1 MSNDN
6 TVDSAIEA
14 PIAETVGQAEV
25 STEIGEAPVVAQ
37 DYFTWDEYA
46 DRPVKLNIAGEEI
59 DVPLKEALAGYQ
71 RQADYTRKTQELSE
85 QRKQVQFGSALQ
97 EALQNDPKST
107 LELLKQHYGLEEQQS
122 SEDELLLDPVE
133 KQYRQLES
141 RMKAFEQ
148 QKALND
154 LEKTVES
161 LSQKYGDAFDADE
174 VIAKA
179 LATGNSN
186 LEAVYK
192 QTAFDRIFEQ
202 NVTANQVKAKK
213 ADDEK
218 AIVQAK
224 REATV
229 VSKGASAKSA
239 DVSSKPITTLR
250 DAFELAKRQINGQ
263 H

>member
-1 MSNDN
+1 MSNEN

-14 PIAETVGQAEV
+14 PEFGQAEV
-25 STEIGEAPVVAQ
+25 STEIGEALETNG
-37 DYFTWDEYA
+37 DYFAWDEYA
-46 DRPVKLNIAGEEI
+46 DRPVKLNVAGEEI

-85 QRKQVQFGSALQ
+85 QRKQVQFGAALQ
-97 EALQNDPKST
+97 EALQNDPQST
-107 LELLKQHYGLEEQQS
+107 LELLKQHYGLNEQQPS
-122 SEDELLLDPVE
+122 DEDELYLDPAE
-133 KQYRQLES
+133 KQFRQLES
-141 RMKAFEQ
+141 RIKAFEQ
-148 QKALND
+148 EKAVRD
-154 LEKTVES
+154 LERSVEL
-161 LSQKYGDAFDADE
+161 LSKKYGDAFDADE

-179 LATGNSN
+179 LATGNPN

-202 NVTANQVKAKK
+202 SLTANQVKTKK
-213 ADDEK
+213 AEEEK

-239 DVSSKPITTLR
+239 DVSSKPVTTLR
-250 DAFELAKRQINGQ
+250 DAFELAKRQLNG
-263 H
+263 

>member
-1 MSNDN
+1 MSNDD

-14 PIAETVGQAEV
+14 PEFGQAEV

-97 EALQNDPKST
+97 EALQNDPRNT
-107 LELLKQHYGLEEQQS
+107 LELLKQHYGLDEQQS
-122 SEDELLLDPVE
+122 SDEDELYMDPTE

-141 RMKAFEQ
+141 RVKAFEQ
-148 QKALND
+148 EKAVRD
-154 LEKTVES
+154 LERSVEL

-250 DAFELAKRQINGQ
+250 DAFELAKRQING
-263 H
+263 

>member
-14 PIAETVGQAEV
+14 PIAEAIGQAEV

-85 QRKQVQFGSALQ
+85 QRKQVQFGTALQ

-148 QKALND
+148 EKAMRE

-161 LSQKYGDAFDADE
+161 LSRKYGDAFDAD
-174 VIAKA
+174 
-179 LATGNSN
+179 
-186 LEAVYK
+186 
-192 QTAFDRIFEQ
+192 
-202 NVTANQVKAKK
+202 
-213 ADDEK
+213 
-218 AIVQAK
+218 
-224 REATV
+224 
-229 VSKGASAKSA
+229 
-239 DVSSKPITTLR
+239 
-250 DAFELAKRQINGQ
+250 
-263 H
+263 

>member
-25 STEIGEAPVVAQ
+25 DTEIGEAPVVAQ

-161 LSQKYGDAFDADE
+161 LSRKYGDAFDADE

-224 REATV
+224 RDATV

-239 DVSSKPITTLR
+239 DVPSKPVTTLR
-250 DAFELAKRQINGQ
+250 DAFEMAKRQING
-263 H
+263 

>member
-25 STEIGEAPVVAQ
+25 STEIGEAPEVST
-37 DYFTWDEYA
+37 DYFAWDEYA
-46 DRPVKLNIAGEEI
+46 DKPVKLNVAGEEI

-85 QRKQVQFGSALQ
+85 QRKQVQFGAALQ

-148 QKALND
+148 EKAMRD
-154 LEKTVES
+154 LEKTVEL
-161 LSQKYGDAFDADE
+161 LSRKYGDAFDADE

-202 NVTANQVKAKK
+202 SLTASQLKAKK
-213 ADDEK
+213 AEEEQ

-239 DVSSKPITTLR
+239 DVSSKPVTTLR
-250 DAFELAKRQINGQ
+250 DAFELAKRQLNG
-263 H
+263 

>member
-1 MSNDN
+1 MSNNN

-14 PIAETVGQAEV
+14 PDFGQAEV
-25 STEIGEAPVVAQ
+25 STEIGEAPLTAQ
-37 DYFTWDEYA
+37 DYFAWDEYA
-46 DRPVKLNIAGEEI
+46 DKAVKLNVAGEEV
-59 DVPLKEALAGYQ
+59 DVPLREALAGYQ

-97 EALQNDPKST
+97 EALQNDPKNT
-107 LELLKQHYGLEEQQS
+107 LELLKQHYGLDEQQAS
-122 SEDELLLDPVE
+122 EEDELYMDPTE

-141 RMKAFEQ
+141 RVKAFEQ

-161 LSQKYGDAFDADE
+161 LSRKYGDAFDADE

-224 REATV
+224 RDATV
-229 VSKGASAKSA
+229 VSKGASARSA
-239 DVSSKPITTLR
+239 DVSSKPVTTLR
-250 DAFELAKRQINGQ
+250 DAFELAKKQLNG
-263 H
+263 

>member
-25 STEIGEAPVVAQ
+25 GTEIGEAPVVAQ

-122 SEDELLLDPVE
+122 SEDELSLDPVE

-161 LSQKYGDAFDADE
+161 LSRKYGDAFDADE

-224 REATV
+224 RDATV

-239 DVSSKPITTLR
+239 DVSSKPVTTLR
-250 DAFELAKRQINGQ
+250 EAFELAKRQLNG
-263 H
+263 

>member
-6 TVDSAIEA
+6 TVDSAVEA
-14 PIAETVGQAEV
+14 PIAETIGQAEV
-25 STEIGEAPVVAQ
+25 STEIGEAPEVAK
-37 DYFTWDEYA
+37 DYFSWDEYA
-46 DRPVKLNIAGEEI
+46 DRNVKLNVAGEEI

-85 QRKQVQFGSALQ
+85 QRKQVQFGTALQ
-97 EALQNDPKST
+97 EALQNNPGDT
-107 LELLKQHYGLEEQQS
+107 LELLKQHYGLNEQQS

-133 KQYRQLES
+133 KQYRQLET

-148 QKALND
+148 EKALRD

-161 LSQKYGDAFDADE
+161 LSRKYGDAFDADE

-192 QTAFDRIFEQ
+192 QTAFDRIYEQ
-202 NVTANQVKAKK
+202 SLTTLQVKAKK
-213 ADDEK
+213 AEEEK
-218 AIVQAK
+218 AIVQSK
-224 REATV
+224 RDAAV
-229 VSKGASAKSA
+229 VSKGASSKSA
-239 DVSSKPITTLR
+239 DVASKPITTLR
-250 DAFELAKRQINGQ
+250 EAYELAQRQVNG
-263 H
+263 

>member
-25 STEIGEAPVVAQ
+25 DTEIGEAPVVAQ

-46 DRPVKLNIAGEEI
+46 DRPVKLNVAGEEI

-250 DAFELAKRQINGQ
+250 DAFELAKRQING
-263 H
+263 

>member
-14 PIAETVGQAEV
+14 PIAETIGQAEV
-25 STEIGEAPVVAQ
+25 DTEIGEAPVVAQ

-97 EALQNDPKST
+97 EALQNDPKNT
-107 LELLKQHYGLEEQQS
+107 LELLKQHYGLDEQQS
-122 SEDELLLDPVE
+122 FDEDELYMDPTE

-141 RMKAFEQ
+141 RIKAFEQ
-148 QKALND
+148 EKAVRD
-154 LEKTVES
+154 LEHSVEL
-161 LSQKYGDAFDADE
+161 LSKKYGDAFDADE

-224 REATV
+224 RDATV

-239 DVSSKPITTLR
+239 DVPSKPITTLR
-250 DAFELAKRQINGQ
+250 DAFEMAKRQING
-263 H
+263 

>member
-1 MSNDN
+1 MSNEN

-14 PIAETVGQAEV
+14 PELGQAEV
-25 STEIGEAPVVAQ
+25 STEIGEAPEANG
-37 DYFTWDEYA
+37 DYFAWDEYA
-46 DRPVKLNIAGEEI
+46 DRPVKLNVAGEEI

-85 QRKQVQFGSALQ
+85 QRKQVQFGAALQ

-107 LELLKQHYGLEEQQS
+107 LELLKQHYGLDEQQPS
-122 SEDELLLDPVE
+122 DEDELYMDPAE

-141 RMKAFEQ
+141 RIKAFEQ
-148 QKALND
+148 EKAVRD
-154 LEKTVES
+154 LERSVEL
-161 LSQKYGDAFDADE
+161 LSKKYGDAFDADE

-202 NVTANQVKAKK
+202 SLTANQVKTKK
-213 ADDEK
+213 AEEEK

-239 DVSSKPITTLR
+239 DVSSKPVTTLR
-250 DAFELAKRQINGQ
+250 DAFELAKRQLNG
-263 H
+263 

>member
-14 PIAETVGQAEV
+14 PIAEAIGQAEV

-85 QRKQVQFGSALQ
+85 QRKQVQFGTALQ

-148 QKALND
+148 EKAMRE

-161 LSQKYGDAFDADE
+161 LSRKYGDAFDADE

-224 REATV
+224 RDATV

-239 DVSSKPITTLR
+239 DVSSKPVTTFR
-250 DAFELAKRQINGQ
+250 EAFELAKRQLNG
-263 H
+263 

>member
-14 PIAETVGQAEV
+14 PDFGQAEV

-122 SEDELLLDPVE
+122 SEDELSLDPVE

-161 LSQKYGDAFDADE
+161 LSRKYGDAFDADE

-224 REATV
+224 RDATV

-239 DVSSKPITTLR
+239 DVSSKPVTTLR
-250 DAFELAKRQINGQ
+250 EAFELAKRQLNG
-263 H
+263 

>member
-25 STEIGEAPVVAQ
+25 STEIGEAPEVST
-37 DYFTWDEYA
+37 DYFAWDEYA
-46 DRPVKLNIAGEEI
+46 DKPVKLNVAGEEI

-85 QRKQVQFGSALQ
+85 QRKQVQFGAALQ

-148 QKALND
+148 EKARRD

-161 LSQKYGDAFDADE
+161 LSRKYGDAFDADE

-202 NVTANQVKAKK
+202 SLTASQLKAKK
-213 ADDEK
+213 AEEEQ

-239 DVSSKPITTLR
+239 DVSSKPVTTLR
-250 DAFELAKRQINGQ
+250 DAFELAKRQING
-263 H
+263 

>member
-14 PIAETVGQAEV
+14 PIAEAIGQAEV

-85 QRKQVQFGSALQ
+85 QRKQVQFGTALQ

-148 QKALND
+148 EKALRD

-161 LSQKYGDAFDADE
+161 LSRKYGDAFDADE

-224 REATV
+224 RDATV

-239 DVSSKPITTLR
+239 DVSSKPVTTLR
-250 DAFELAKRQINGQ
+250 DAFELAKKQLNG
-263 H
+263 

>member
-1 MSNDN
+1 MSNEN
-6 TVDSAIEA
+6 TVDSAVEA
-14 PIAETVGQAEV
+14 PQVGQAEV
-25 STEIGEAPVVAQ
+25 VTETGEAPVGAP

-46 DRPVKLNIAGEEI
+46 DRPVKLNVAGEEI

-85 QRKQVQFGSALQ
+85 QRKQVQFGTALQ
-97 EALQNDPKST
+97 EALQNDPKGT
-107 LELLKQHYGLEEQQS
+107 LELLKEHYGVSTQQT

-141 RMKAFEQ
+141 RLKQMEQ
-148 QKALND
+148 QKALQD
-154 LEKTVES
+154 LEKTVEF
-161 LSQKYGDAFDADE
+161 LSRKYGDAFDADE

-202 NVTANQVKAKK
+202 NATANQVKAKK
-213 ADDEK
+213 ADEEK
-218 AIVQAK
+218 TIVQAK

-229 VSKGASAKSA
+229 VSKGASSKSA
-239 DVSSKPITTLR
+239 DVSSKPVTTLR
-250 DAFELAKRQINGQ
+250 DAFELAKRQING
-263 H
+263 

>member
-14 PIAETVGQAEV
+14 PDFGQAEV
-25 STEIGEAPVVAQ
+25 STEIGEAPLTTQ
-37 DYFTWDEYA
+37 DYFAWDEYA
-46 DRPVKLNIAGEEI
+46 DKAVKLNVAGEEV
-59 DVPLKEALAGYQ
+59 DVPLREALAGYQ

-97 EALQNDPKST
+97 EALQNDPRNT
-107 LELLKQHYGLEEQQS
+107 LELLKQHYGLDEQQAS
-122 SEDELLLDPVE
+122 EEDELYMDPTE
-133 KQYRQLES
+133 KQYRQLGS
-141 RMKAFEQ
+141 RVKAFEQ

-154 LEKTVES
+154 LEKTVEF
-161 LSQKYGDAFDADE
+161 LSRKYGDAFDADE

-229 VSKGASAKSA
+229 VSKGASARSA
-239 DVSSKPITTLR
+239 DVSSKPVTTLR
-250 DAFELAKRQINGQ
+250 DAFELAKKQLNG
-263 H
+263 

>member
-6 TVDSAIEA
+6 TVDSAFEA
-14 PIAETVGQAEV
+14 PVAETVGQAEV
-25 STEIGEAPVVAQ
+25 STEIGEAPEVST
-37 DYFTWDEYA
+37 DYFAWDEYA
-46 DRPVKLNIAGEEI
+46 DKPVKLNVAGEEI

-85 QRKQVQFGSALQ
+85 QRKQVQFGAALQ
-97 EALQNDPKST
+97 EALQNDPKNT

-148 QKALND
+148 EKAMRD

-161 LSQKYGDAFDADE
+161 LSRKYGDAFDADE

-202 NVTANQVKAKK
+202 SLTASQLKAKK
-213 ADDEK
+213 AEEEQ

-239 DVSSKPITTLR
+239 DVSSKPVTTLR
-250 DAFELAKRQINGQ
+250 DAFELAKRQING
-263 H
+263 

>member
-14 PIAETVGQAEV
+14 PIAEAIGQAEV

-85 QRKQVQFGSALQ
+85 QRKQVQFGTALQ

-148 QKALND
+148 EKAMRE

-161 LSQKYGDAFDADE
+161 LSRKYGDAFDADE

-213 ADDEK
+213 AEDEK

-224 REATV
+224 RDATV

-239 DVSSKPITTLR
+239 DVSSKPVTTFR
-250 DAFELAKRQINGQ
+250 EAFELAKRQLNG
-263 H
+263 

>member
-1 MSNDN
+1 MSNDY
-6 TVDSAIEA
+6 TVDSAVEA
-14 PIAETVGQAEV
+14 PDFGQAEV
-25 STEIGEAPVVAQ
+25 GTEIGEAPVVAQ

-85 QRKQVQFGSALQ
+85 QRKQVQFGTALQ

-148 QKALND
+148 EKAMRE

-161 LSQKYGDAFDADE
+161 LSRKYGDAFDADE

-179 LATGNSN
+179 LATGNTN

-224 REATV
+224 RDATV

-239 DVSSKPITTLR
+239 DVSSKPVTTFR
-250 DAFELAKRQINGQ
+250 EAFELAKRQLNGQ

>member
-1 MSNDN
+1 MSNDY

-25 STEIGEAPVVAQ
+25 GTEIGEAPVVAQ

-122 SEDELLLDPVE
+122 SEDELLLDPTE

-161 LSQKYGDAFDADE
+161 LSRKYGDAFDADE

-229 VSKGASAKSA
+229 VSKGASARSA
-239 DVSSKPITTLR
+239 DVSSKPVTTLR
-250 DAFELAKRQINGQ
+250 DAFELAKKQLNG
-263 H
+263 

>member
-1 MSNDN
+1 MSNDD
-6 TVDSAIEA
+6 TVDSAVEA
-14 PIAETVGQAEV
+14 PEVGQAEV
-25 STEIGEAPVVAQ
+25 DTEIGEAPVVAQ

-46 DRPVKLNIAGEEI
+46 DRPVKLNVAGEEI

-97 EALQNDPKST
+97 EALQNDPKNT
-107 LELLKQHYGLEEQQS
+107 LELLKQHYGLDEQQS
-122 SEDELLLDPVE
+122 FDEDELYMDPTD

-141 RMKAFEQ
+141 RVKAFEQ
-148 QKALND
+148 EKAVRD
-154 LEKTVES
+154 LERSVEL

-202 NVTANQVKAKK
+202 NVTANQVKAKQ

-250 DAFELAKRQINGQ
+250 DAFELAKRQING
-263 H
+263 

>member
-14 PIAETVGQAEV
+14 PIAEAIGQAEV

-46 DRPVKLNIAGEEI
+46 DKAVKLNVAGEEV

-85 QRKQVQFGSALQ
+85 QRKQVQFGTALQ

-148 QKALND
+148 EKAMRE

-161 LSQKYGDAFDADE
+161 LSRKYGDAFDADE

-224 REATV
+224 RDATV
-229 VSKGASAKSA
+229 VSKGASARSA
-239 DVSSKPITTLR
+239 DVSSKPVTTLR
-250 DAFELAKRQINGQ
+250 DAFELAKKQLNG
-263 H
+263 

>member
-14 PIAETVGQAEV
+14 PDFGQAEV
-25 STEIGEAPVVAQ
+25 STEIGEAPEVST
-37 DYFTWDEYA
+37 DYFAWDEYA
-46 DRPVKLNIAGEEI
+46 DKPVKLNVAGEEI

-85 QRKQVQFGSALQ
+85 QRKQVQFGAALQ
-97 EALQNDPKST
+97 EALQNDPKNT
-107 LELLKQHYGLEEQQS
+107 LELLKQHYGLDEQQLS
-122 SEDELLLDPVE
+122 DEDELYIDPAE

-141 RMKAFEQ
+141 RIKAFEQ
-148 QKALND
+148 EKALRD

-161 LSQKYGDAFDADE
+161 LSRKYGDAFDADE

-202 NVTANQVKAKK
+202 SLTASQLKTKK
-213 ADDEK
+213 AEEEK

-239 DVSSKPITTLR
+239 DVSSKPVTTLR
-250 DAFELAKRQINGQ
+250 DAFELAKRQING
-263 H
+263 

>member
-6 TVDSAIEA
+6 TVDSAFEA
-14 PIAETVGQAEV
+14 PEYGQADLG
-25 STEIGEAPVVAQ
+25 TEIGEAPEVVQ
-37 DYFTWDEYA
+37 DYFAWDEYA
-46 DRPVKLNIAGEEI
+46 DKSVKLNVAGEEV

-85 QRKQVQFGSALQ
+85 QRKQVQFGTALQ
-97 EALQNDPKST
+97 EALQNNPGDT
-107 LELLKQHYGLEEQQS
+107 LELLKQHYGLNEQQTS
-122 SEDELLLDPVE
+122 DEDELYMDPVE
-133 KQYRQLES
+133 KQYRQLET

-148 QKALND
+148 EKAVRD

-161 LSQKYGDAFDADE
+161 LSRKYGDAFDADE
-174 VIAKA
+174 VVAKA

-202 NVTANQVKAKK
+202 SLTTTQVKAKK
-213 ADDEK
+213 AEEEQ
-218 AIVQAK
+218 AIVQSK
-224 REATV
+224 RDASV

-239 DVSSKPITTLR
+239 DVSSKPVTTLR
-250 DAFELAKRQINGQ
+250 EAFELAKRQING
-263 H
+263 

>member
-1 MSNDN
+1 MSNDD
-6 TVDSAIEA
+6 TVDSAVEA
-14 PIAETVGQAEV
+14 PEIGQAEV
-25 STEIGEAPVVAQ
+25 DTEIGEAPVVAQ

-46 DRPVKLNIAGEEI
+46 DRPVKLNVAGEEI

-97 EALQNDPKST
+97 EALQNDPKNT
-107 LELLKQHYGLEEQQS
+107 LELLKQHYGLDEQQS
-122 SEDELLLDPVE
+122 FDEDELYMDPTD

-141 RMKAFEQ
+141 RVKAFEQ
-148 QKALND
+148 EKAVRD
-154 LEKTVES
+154 LERSVEL

-250 DAFELAKRQINGQ
+250 DAFELAKRQING
-263 H
+263 

>member
-6 TVDSAIEA
+6 TVDSANEA
-14 PIAETVGQAEV
+14 PELGQADFD
-25 STEIGEAPVVAQ
+25 TEIGEAPEVAK

-46 DRPVKLNIAGEEI
+46 DRPVKLNVAGEEI

-97 EALQNDPKST
+97 EALQNNPGDT
-107 LELLKQHYGLEEQQS
+107 LELLRQHYGLNEQQTS
-122 SEDELLLDPVE
+122 DEDELYMDPQE
-133 KQYRQLES
+133 KQYRQLEV

-148 QKALND
+148 EKAMRD

-161 LSQKYGDAFDADE
+161 LSRKYGDAFDADE

-202 NVTANQVKAKK
+202 NLTNSQVKAKK
-213 ADDEK
+213 AEDEK
-218 AIVQAK
+218 VIVQSK
-224 REATV
+224 RDASV
-229 VSKGASAKSA
+229 VSKGASSKSA
-239 DVSSKPITTLR
+239 DVASKPVTTLR
-250 DAFELAKRQINGQ
+250 EAFELAKRQTNG
-263 H
+263 

>member
-1 MSNDN
+1 MSNDD

-14 PIAETVGQAEV
+14 PEFGQAEV
-25 STEIGEAPVVAQ
+25 DTEIGEAPVVAQ

-46 DRPVKLNIAGEEI
+46 DRPVKLNVAGEEI

-97 EALQNDPKST
+97 EALQNDPRNT
-107 LELLKQHYGLEEQQS
+107 LELLKQHYGLDEQQTS
-122 SEDELLLDPVE
+122 DEDELYMDPTE

-141 RMKAFEQ
+141 RVKAFEQ

-161 LSQKYGDAFDADE
+161 LSRKYGDAFDADE

-202 NVTANQVKAKK
+202 NLTNSQVKAKK
-213 ADDEK
+213 AEDEK
-218 AIVQAK
+218 VIVQAK
-224 REATV
+224 RDATV

-239 DVSSKPITTLR
+239 DVPSKPVTTLR
-250 DAFELAKRQINGQ
+250 DAFEMAKRQING
-263 H
+263 